1 MTPDVGKKQ
10 SFVFSARERGCQDS
24 PSPDIAALAAGDAT
38 LFRLAGLSEEPES
51 ML

>member
-1 MTPDVGKKQ
+1 MP
-10 SFVFSARERGCQDS
+10 FSLKCL
-24 PSPDIAALAAGDAT
+24 PSPDIAAFVAGDAT